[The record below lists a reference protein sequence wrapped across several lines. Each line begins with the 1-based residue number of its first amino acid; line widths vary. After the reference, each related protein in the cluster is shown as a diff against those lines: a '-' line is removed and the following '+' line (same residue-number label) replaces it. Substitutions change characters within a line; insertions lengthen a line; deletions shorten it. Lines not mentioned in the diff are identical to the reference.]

1 MRLYGPSGDSVCF
14 VVEPEGGAFTANRSQ
29 LPGTSLPPVASCS
42 RPAQTSTV
50 IGGGEGGEG
59 GSGEGSEM
67 LKQSALRTTQSRT
80 CADPPATDPAFAAA
94 RKAHSVPT

>member
-50 IGGGEGGEG
+50 IVFGFGKKAKDEAVAAKSTATPVAVVEPQGTV
-59 GSGEGSEM
+59 S
-67 LKQSALRTTQSRT
+67 SAGRCT
-80 CADPPATDPAFAAA
+80 A
-94 RKAHSVPT
+94 